1 MFYFLY
7 CSIDRKYEYF
17 CTTGNKN
24 CKCIFLKSIF
34 FKLADG
40 ISHVLVEILRVRLW
54 ARKLIFLCHRILNSS
69 TLRLLCRGHSFDLCW
84 ELLALVI
91 ASCDCSPNDD
101 DQRRKKSVSGNV
113 PRKKDVYS
121 KSKRIFISKFISY
134 FSVFIIVLVF
144 QYLVFNSLYHFFQY
158 LVFYTIFVFGIQYF
172 TLFLYLLFRFQFSAL
187 F

>member
-34 FKLADG
+34 FKLAD
-40 ISHVLVEILRVRLW
+40 VLVEILRVRLW

-91 ASCDCSPNDD
+91 ASCDCVPCVRQMTTTRDEKN
-101 DQRRKKSVSGNV
+101 QFLVTFRGRKTCTANLSEFLFQSLFH
-113 PRKKDVYS
+113 
-121 KSKRIFISKFISY
+121 I
-134 FSVFIIVLVF
+134 LVF
-144 QYLVFNSLYHFFQY
+144 S
-158 LVFYTIFVFGIQYF
+158 
-172 TLFLYLLFRFQFSAL
+172 LLF
-187 F
+187 